1 MGVTIRDVAKHAS
14 VSVATVSRA
23 LRGHASV
30 STATRERVEAAA
42 AALHYT
48 LPFRADHGQRGRT
61 LRVAVVVPHI
71 GRWYFSKVIEG
82 IESVIAD
89 REGDLML
96 YRPFDRQNRRRSL
109 LDVLDTSV
117 VDAAI
122 VVALPVTDAEV
133 AGLRDRGVA
142 LSLLGTTHPHVSSVG
157 IDDVAAAQQLTAH
170 FIDLGHTRIGLI
182 SSAPFDP
189 TPTIVATNRR
199 AGFRAALAAAGL
211 RADPELEV
219 DTDFS
224 IRGAQR
230 AVERLFSLASP
241 PTAIVAESDELAFG
255 VMAAAR
261 SHGLAVP
268 GDLSVGGIDGHEIG
282 EVWGLTTMAQPVTSL
297 GEVAAW
303 AALATAGP
311 ATTVTM
317 PTSLVVRGSSRR
329 PADAQPSTRDSTSP

>member
-1 MGVTIRDVAKHAS
+1 MGVTIRDVAKHAD

-23 LRGHASV
+23 LRGHTSV
-30 STATRERVEAAA
+30 SPATRERVEAAA
-42 AALHYT
+42 AELNYV
-48 LPFRADHGQRGRT
+48 LPFRAEHGGRGRT
-61 LRVAVVVPHI
+61 LRVAVVMPHV
-71 GRWYFSKVIEG
+71 GRWYFSKVLEG

-89 REGDLML
+89 REGDLMVF
-96 YRPFDRQNRRRSL
+96 RPFDRQNRRRSL

-117 VDAAI
+117 IDTAI

-133 AGLRDRGVA
+133 TGLRDRGVSV
-142 LSLLGTTHPHVSSVG
+142 SLLGTTHPMASSVG
-157 IDDVAAAQQLTAH
+157 IDDVDAARQLTSH
-170 FIDLGHTRIGLI
+170 IVEMGHTRVGLV

-189 TPTIVATNRR
+189 TPTIVAVNRR
-199 AGFRAALAAAGL
+199 DGFRQALAAAGL
-211 RADPELEV
+211 TADPQLEV

-230 AVERLFSLASP
+230 AVERLFSLAAP

-261 SHGLAVP
+261 THGLSVP

-303 AALATAGP
+303 QAISSGEGP
-311 ATTVTM
+311 THVTM
-317 PTSLVVRGSSRR
+317 PTSLVVRS
-329 PADAQPSTRDSTSP
+329 STRRLA